1 MSHNDMGSVGLG
13 TVKLENDTDSL
24 DLDAVAK
31 LAVE

>member
-1 MSHNDMGSVGLG
+1 MSHNDMGSVSLG
-13 TVKLENDTDSL
+13 TVELENDTDSL